1 MKKYNVV
8 ITASALKD
16 MEDLYNYI
24 AYELYSPDSAK
35 KLYFKIANAIQS
47 LELFAERYRVFS
59 NEDGYFTRRMLVD
72 NYSVFYIIKGS
83 NVIITSVLY
92 SSRDLNEVLK
102 SNI

>member
-24 AYELYSPDSAK
+24 AYELRSPNSAK

-59 NEDGYFTRRMLVD
+59 IENGYSTRRMLVD
-72 NYSVFYIIKGS
+72 NYSVFYIIKDS
-83 NVIITSVLY
+83 SVIITSVLY
-92 SSRDLNEVLK
+92 SSRDLEEILK
-102 SNI
+102 SKD

>member
-1 MKKYNVV
+1 LNYYVK
-8 ITASALKD
+8 ILPSAI
-16 MEDLYNYI
+16 EDLQQIYNYI

-72 NYSVFYIIKGS
+72 NYSVFYIIKDS
-83 NVIITSVLY
+83 SVIITSVLY
-92 SSRDLNEVLK
+92 SSRDLNEILK
-102 SNI
+102 K

>member
-16 MEDLYNYI
+16 MEDLHNYI
-24 AYELYSPDSAK
+24 AYELYSPNSAK

-72 NYSVFYIIKGS
+72 NYSVFYIIKDS
-83 NVIITSVLY
+83 SVIITSVLY
-92 SSRDLNEVLK
+92 SSRDLNEILK
-102 SNI
+102 K

>member
-24 AYELYSPDSAK
+24 AYELSSPNSAK

-47 LELFAERYRVFS
+47 LDLFAERYKVFS
-59 NEDGYFTRRMLVD
+59 IDEGRVVRRMLVD
-72 NYSVFYIIKGS
+72 NYSVFYMTKVNS
-83 NVIITSVLY
+83 VIVTSVLY
-92 SSRDLNEVLK
+92 SSRDLREIFR
-102 SNI
+102 SDD

>member
-1 MKKYNVV
+1 MNYNVK
-8 ITASALKD
+8 ILPSAI
-16 MEDLYNYI
+16 EDLQQIYNYI

-92 SSRDLNEVLK
+92 SSRDLNEILK
-102 SNI
+102 K

>member
-72 NYSVFYIIKGS
+72 NYSVFYMTKVNS
-83 NVIITSVLY
+83 VIVTSVLY
-92 SSRDLNEVLK
+92 SSRDLNEILK
-102 SNI
+102 SDD

>member
-24 AYELYSPDSAK
+24 AYELKSPYSAK

-47 LELFAERYRVFS
+47 LDLFAERYKVFCIDEGRVV
-59 NEDGYFTRRMLVD
+59 RRMLVD
-72 NYSVFYIIKGS
+72 NYSVFYMTKAS
-83 NVIITSVLY
+83 SVIVTSVLY
-92 SSRDLNEVLK
+92 SSRDLSEIFR
-102 SNI
+102 SDD

>member
-8 ITASALKD
+8 ITASSLKD

-59 NEDGYFTRRMLVD
+59 NEDGYSTRRMLVD
-72 NYSVFYIIKGS
+72 NYSVFYIIKDS
-83 NVIITSVLY
+83 SVIITSVLY
-92 SSRDLNEVLK
+92 RSRDINEILK
-102 SNI
+102 K

>member
-83 NVIITSVLY
+83 NEIITSVLY
-92 SSRDLNEVLK
+92 SSRDLNEILK
-102 SNI
+102 K

>member
-1 MKKYNVV
+1 MKKYNVD

-24 AYELYSPDSAK
+24 AYELYSPNSAK

-59 NEDGYFTRRMLVD
+59 IENGYSNRRMLVD
-72 NYSVFYIIKGS
+72 NYSVFYIIKDS
-83 NVIITSVLY
+83 SVIITSVLY
-92 SSRDLNEVLK
+92 SSRDLEDKLK
-102 SNI
+102 SKD

>member
-8 ITASALKD
+8 ITVSALKD

>member
-24 AYELYSPDSAK
+24 AYELKSPNSAK

-47 LELFAERYRVFS
+47 LDLFAERYKVFCIDEERVV
-59 NEDGYFTRRMLVD
+59 RRMLVD
-72 NYSVFYIIKGS
+72 NYSVFYMTKANS
-83 NVIITSVLY
+83 VIVTSVLY
-92 SSRDLNEVLK
+92 SSRDLREILN
-102 SNI
+102 SNN

>member
-47 LELFAERYRVFS
+47 LELFAERYRGFS

-92 SSRDLNEVLK
+92 SSRDLNEILK

>member
-59 NEDGYFTRRMLVD
+59 NEDGYSTRRMLVD
-72 NYSVFYIIKGS
+72 NYSVFYIIKDAS
-83 NVIITSVLY
+83 VIIISVLY
-92 SSRDLNEVLK
+92 SSRDLNEILK
-102 SNI
+102 SKD